1 MKIKKYAAIDI
12 GSNAVRLLISYVIIT
27 DKKVK
32 FKKISLVRVP
42 IRLGADVF
50 VKGEISKRNK
60 QRLINAMMGFKYL
73 MKAHEVEKYMAVAT
87 SAMREAKNG
96 PEIVAEIKAK
106 TGIDIQIIDGAREA
120 ELIAA
125 TDLEDLLDRNR
136 TYLYVDVGGGSTEFS
151 VFHNGKKEASKSFK
165 LGTVRLLKNMVDK
178 KEWERAEKWV
188 KDHVKNYGKVYLIG
202 TGGNI
207 NKLFKMSGKTPGSP
221 LSKVYLDAQYQFL
234 KSMKYADRI
243 KELDMNPDRA
253 DVIIPATKI
262 YRRAMAWSGAD
273 KVYVPK
279 IGLADGIVKYLY
291 LTDQT
296 AKKSESNTTEKDD
309 R

>member
-12 GSNAVRLLISYVIIT
+12 GSNAVRLLVSYVIISG
-27 DKKVK
+27 KKVK

-50 VKGEISKRNK
+50 VKGVISKRNK
-60 QRLINAMMGFKYL
+60 QRLLDAMMGFKYL
-73 MKAHEVEKYMAVAT
+73 IKAHEVEKYMAVAT
-87 SAMREAKNG
+87 SAMREAVNG
-96 PEIVAEIKAK
+96 QEVVAEIKDK
-106 TGIDIQIIDGAREA
+106 TGIEILIIDGAKEA

-125 TDLEDLLDRNR
+125 TDLEDLLDQNR

-151 VFHNGKKEASKSFK
+151 VFKNGHKTASKSFK

-178 KEWERAEKWV
+178 GEWDKAEKWV

-202 TGGNI
+202 SGGNI

-221 LSKVYLDAQYQFL
+221 LSKVYLDAQYKFL
-234 KSMKYADRI
+234 KSMSYPERI
-243 KELDMNPDRA
+243 KELDLNPDRA

-262 YRRAMAWSGAD
+262 YRRAMTWSSAD

-279 IGLADGIVKYLY
+279 IGLADGIIKYLY
-291 LTDQT
+291 LMDKH
-296 AKKSESNTTEKDD
+296 AKKATTKPLA
-309 R
+309 

>member
-12 GSNAVRLLISYVIIT
+12 GSNAVRLLVSYIIING
-27 DKKVK
+27 KKVK
-32 FKKISLVRVP
+32 FKKVSLVRVP

-50 VKGEISKRNK
+50 VKGKISERNK
-60 QRLINAMMGFKYL
+60 RRLIDAMMGFKYL

-96 PEIVAEIKAK
+96 QEVIEEIRKK
-106 TGIDIQIIDGAREA
+106 TGINIKIISGAEEA

-125 TDLEDLLDRNR
+125 TDLEELLDLPR

-151 VFHNGKKEASKSFK
+151 VFRNGKKEASKSFK
-165 LGTVRLLKNMVDK
+165 LGTVRLLKDMVDK
-178 KEWERAEKWV
+178 SEWDQAEKWV
-188 KDHVKNYGKVYLIG
+188 KQHTKNKDKVYLIG
-202 TGGNI
+202 SGGNI
-207 NKLFKMSGKTPGSP
+207 NKLFKMSGKVPGAP
-221 LSKVYLDAQYQFL
+221 LSKVYLDAQYKFL
-234 KSMKYADRI
+234 KSMDYKDRI

-262 YRRAMAWSGAD
+262 YRRAMQWSGAD

-279 IGLADGIVKYLY
+279 IGLADGMIKYQY
-291 LTDQT
+291 AQ
-296 AKKSESNTTEKDD
+296 EEKNSKNAGWHK
-309 R
+309 

>member
-12 GSNAVRLLISYVIIT
+12 GSNAVRLLVSYVIENG
-27 DKKVK
+27 KKVK
-32 FKKISLVRVP
+32 FKKVSLVRVP

-50 VKGEISKRNK
+50 VKGDISGRNK
-60 QRLINAMMGFKYL
+60 QRLIDAMMGFKYL

-87 SAMREAKNG
+87 SAMREAENG
-96 PEIVAEIKAK
+96 KEVVEEIKRL
-106 TGIDIQIIDGAREA
+106 TGIDIQIIDGAKEA

-125 TDLEDLLDRNR
+125 TDLEDLLELKR

-151 VFHNGKKEASKSFK
+151 VFRNGKKEASKSFK

-178 KEWERAEKWV
+178 DEWDKAEKWV
-188 KDHVKNYGKVYLIG
+188 KTHTKNHDKVYLIG
-202 TGGNI
+202 SGGNI
-207 NKLFKMSGKTPGSP
+207 NKLFKMSGKVPGAP
-221 LSKVYLDAQYQFL
+221 LSKVYLDAQYKFL
-234 KSMKYADRI
+234 KSMSYNDRI

-262 YRRAMAWSGAD
+262 YRRAMQWSGAD

-279 IGLADGIVKYLY
+279 IGLADGIIKYLY
-291 LTDQT
+291 LQDL
-296 AKKSESNTTEKDD
+296 KKSKH
-309 R
+309 